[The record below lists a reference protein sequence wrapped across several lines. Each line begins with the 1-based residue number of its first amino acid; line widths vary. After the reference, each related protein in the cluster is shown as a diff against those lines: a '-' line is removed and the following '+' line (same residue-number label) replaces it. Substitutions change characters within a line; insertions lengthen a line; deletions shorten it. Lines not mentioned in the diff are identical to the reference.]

1 MRKRLLIRPVT
12 GMVMITGLITF
23 TLTEGFTT
31 TPEKLVLFDA
41 KSLFFVI
48 LFTLIYSFM
57 VDTTRTIN
65 MESIGLG
72 ALYGGIFG
80 FLIGVML
87 MLDLP
92 LREQSSAWKYAVLP
106 LFYGLLAKVFADSIK
121 SGSEPDKQLN
131 LF

>member
-31 TPEKLVLFDA
+31 TLEELVLVDA
-41 KSLFFVI
+41 KALFFVI

-57 VDTTRTIN
+57 VDNTRTIN

-92 LREQSSAWKYAVLP
+92 LKEQSSEWKLAVLP
-106 LFYGLLAKVFADSIK
+106 LFYGLLTKVFADSIK
-121 SGSEPDKQLN
+121 SGREPEKQLN

>member
-1 MRKRLLIRPVT
+1 
-12 GMVMITGLITF
+12 MITGLITF
-23 TLTEGFTT
+23 TLTEGFTA
-31 TPEKLVLFDA
+31 TPEELVLVDA
-41 KSLFFVI
+41 KALFFVI

-92 LREQSSAWKYAVLP
+92 LKEQSSEWKLAVLP
-106 LFYGLLAKVFADSIK
+106 LFYGLLTKVFADSIK
-121 SGSEPDKQLN
+121 SGSEPEKQLN

>member
-31 TPEKLVLFDA
+31 TPEELVLFDA
-41 KSLFFVI
+41 KALFFVI

-57 VDTTRTIN
+57 VDNTRTIN

-92 LREQSSAWKYAVLP
+92 LKEQSSEWKLAVLP
-106 LFYGLLAKVFADSIK
+106 LFYGLLTKVFADSIK
-121 SGSEPDKQLN
+121 SGSEPEKQLN

>member
-23 TLTEGFTT
+23 TLTEGFTV
-31 TPEKLVLFDA
+31 TPEELVLFDA
-41 KSLFFVI
+41 KALFFVI

-57 VDTTRTIN
+57 VDNTRTIN

-92 LREQSSAWKYAVLP
+92 LKEQSSEWKLAVLP
-106 LFYGLLAKVFADSIK
+106 LFYGLLTKVFADSIK
-121 SGSEPDKQLN
+121 SGREPEKQLN

>member
-23 TLTEGFTT
+23 TLTEGFTK
-31 TPEKLVLFDA
+31 TPEELVLFDA
-41 KSLFFVI
+41 KALFFVI

-92 LREQSSAWKYAVLP
+92 LKEQASAWQYAVLP

-121 SGSEPDKQLN
+121 SGAEPEKQLN

>member
-31 TPEKLVLFDA
+31 TLEELVLVDA
-41 KSLFFVI
+41 KALFFVI

-57 VDTTRTIN
+57 VDNTRTIN

-92 LREQSSAWKYAVLP
+92 LKEQSSEWKLAVLP
-106 LFYGLLAKVFADSIK
+106 LFYGLLTKVFADSIK
-121 SGSEPDKQLN
+121 SGSEPEKQLN

>member
-23 TLTEGFTT
+23 TLTEGFTA
-31 TPEKLVLFDA
+31 TPEELVLFDA
-41 KSLFFVI
+41 KALFFVI

-57 VDTTRTIN
+57 VDNTRTIN

-92 LREQSSAWKYAVLP
+92 LKEQSSEWKLAVLP
-106 LFYGLLAKVFADSIK
+106 LFYGLLTKVFADSIK
-121 SGSEPDKQLN
+121 SGREPEKQLN